1 MTDKANTQ
9 HGLALVG
16 VRGTGKSTVGRIIA
30 RGLCLP
36 FVDADAELE
45 ARAGK
50 SIRAIFEDEGEGAFR
65 DLEEQVLADLT
76 GGPPAVLATG
86 GGAVLRD
93 SNRRRL
99 RQFGLIIWLTARP
112 EALAARIQSNPRGVA
127 DRPALTAHGT
137 LAEISAILEART
149 PIYQTIADATVDTD
163 GRTPAEVADAVLEAC
178 QSAERR
184 SGGSHTT

>member
-30 RGLCLP
+30 RRLGLP
-36 FVDADAELE
+36 FVDADAEVE

-50 SIRAIFEDEGEGAFR
+50 SIRAIFEDDGEGVFR
-65 DLEEQVLADLT
+65 NLEEQVLADLT
-76 GGPPAVLATG
+76 AGPPAVLATG
-86 GGAVLRD
+86 GGAVLRE
-93 SNRRRL
+93 SSRRRL
-99 RQFGLIIWLTARP
+99 RQFGWIVWLTARP
-112 EALAARIQSNPRGVA
+112 ETLAARIQSNPQGVV

-137 LAEISAILEART
+137 LAEIAAILEART
-149 PIYQTIADATVDTD
+149 PIYQAVADATVDTE
-163 GRTPAEVADAVLEAC
+163 GRTPAEVSDAVLTVC

-184 SGGSHTT
+184 PGRSDTT